1 MNFQREM
8 SSLQFPFQLGQVYM
22 FQTLESPLH
31 SITFA
36 PHSLN
41 YDPSINN
48 NFFNVTMTYSS
59 KSAVH
64 IPYGRIV
71 QVKDDI
77 LISSS

>member
-1 MNFQREM
+1 
-8 SSLQFPFQLGQVYM
+8 M
-22 FQTLESPLH
+22 FNTLESPFNSAVL
-31 SITFA
+31 A
-36 PHSLN
+36 PWSLN

-71 QVKDDI
+71 QVKDD
-77 LISSS
+77 LLLSSS